1 MQHLTGLS
9 GLIDAYD
16 GYILDAWGTLH
27 AGGAILP
34 EALVAV
40 QQLRARRKRVAV
52 LSNTPQI
59 GTVLARRLSDQGLP
73 PALYDFPV
81 TAGDIAH
88 AALKAATDPWLAG
101 IGRRALHLAPDR
113 FPDLLPGTP
122 FVAAEHVEEADLLV
136 NGGPD
141 RDDIPLSSFLT
152 LLERAAGRDLP
163 MICANPDR
171 AIIDRGVRK
180 MCAGELSAAYQELGG
195 RVRYYGKP
203 FPEVFE
209 HTLARLGTAPGR
221 TLVVGDGLAT
231 DIAGAAAAG
240 LDSLLIADGL
250 HADVLLAADGGL
262 VPDPEAAVTAAVGAC
277 MAKFVMARLHW

>member
-1 MQHLTGLS
+1 MQTLTGLRR
-9 GLIDAYD
+9 LVDAYD

-27 AGGAILP
+27 AGAAILP
-34 EALVAV
+34 EARVAM
-40 QQLRARRKRVAV
+40 QHLQDHGKRAAV
-52 LSNTPQI
+52 LSNTPQV
-59 GTVLARRLSDQGLP
+59 GPVLAQRLSDQGLP
-73 PALYDFPV
+73 PSLYHFPV

-88 AALKAATDPWLAG
+88 AALRAATDPWIAG

-122 FVAAEHVEEADLLV
+122 FVAVEHIDDADLLV

-141 RDDIPLSSFLT
+141 RDDTPLSSYLT
-152 LLERAAGRDLP
+152 LLERAAARDLP

-171 AIIDRGVRK
+171 AIIDRGIRK
-180 MCAGELSAAYQELGG
+180 MCAGELAAAYQELGG

-209 HTLARLGTAPGR
+209 HTLSRLGTAPGR

-250 HADVLLAADGGL
+250 HADVLLVADGGL
-262 VPDPEAAVTAAVGAC
+262 VSDPEAAVTAAAGTCA
-277 MAKFVMARLHW
+277 AKFAMARLRW

>member
-1 MQHLTGLS
+1 MQRLTGLR
-9 GLIDAYD
+9 GLIHAYD
-16 GYILDAWGTLH
+16 GFILDAWGTLH

-34 EALVAV
+34 EARVVV
-40 QQLRARRKRVAV
+40 QQLRAHRMRIAV

-59 GTVLARRLSDQGLP
+59 GPVLGQRLSDQGLP
-73 PALYDFPV
+73 PDLYDFPI

-101 IGRRALHLAPDR
+101 TGRRALHLAPDR

-122 FVAAEHVEEADLLV
+122 FVAVEHVEDADLLV

-141 RDDIPLSSFLT
+141 RDDIPLSSFLP
-152 LLERAAGRDLP
+152 LLGRAAARDLP

-180 MCAGELSAAYQELGG
+180 ICAGELAAAYEDLGG

-209 HTLARLGTAPGR
+209 HTLSRLGTAPGR

-240 LDSLLIADGL
+240 LDSLLVADGL

-262 VPDPEAAVTAAVGAC
+262 VSDLEAAVTAATGAC
-277 MAKFVMARLHW
+277 TARFAMARLRW